1 MVLKSVCKFPKLQ
14 AQTSQFEITVPWADE
29 RKFGGYGV
37 IMNLLVN
44 ANLSDTV

>member
-14 AQTSQFEITVPWADE
+14 AQTSQFEITVQADE